1 MDPIPDIDDTEQW
14 VVRTALC
21 ERYGR
26 PVEIQLADVEVRLR
40 PLDRELTV
48 CPAIVWQSEDGCN
61 FVIVKCGERIYR
73 CQFFYQPR
81 QQMGTGI
88 AEYDNLAECAVTL
101 LQVQADDATGRRGDL
116 PGPGR

>member
-14 VVRTALC
+14 VVATTLR

-26 PVEIQLADVEVRLR
+26 PVEIRLADVEVRLR

-48 CPAIVWQSEDGCN
+48 CPAIVWQSEDGCT

-73 CQFFYQPR
+73 CQFFYKPR
-81 QQMGTGI
+81 QQLGTGC
-88 AEYDNLAECAVTL
+88 AQYDNLAECAVAL
-101 LQVQADDATGRRGDL
+101 LQVQADYAAEGRGDL
-116 PGPGR
+116 PGPGP